1 MACNRSQM
9 QGSKGT
15 IVRLKNTDIRKKSS
29 CVISIFWSRC
39 RICFLF
45 VSFCHVHLCRK
56 VLKEIS
62 VGDLQPDETVDAMH
76 EANLLRNL
84 DHPGIVKFH
93 DSFIDQENFC
103 IITEYCEASTVQIL
117 RNYH

>member
-1 MACNRSQM
+1 MN
-9 QGSKGT
+9 
-15 IVRLKNTDIRKKSS
+15 
-29 CVISIFWSRC
+29 
-39 RICFLF
+39 
-45 VSFCHVHLCRK
+45 LCRK

-103 IITEYCEASTVQIL
+103 IITEYCEASIPSASQKIIITYMKEVIVDSILCFVFDTQI
-117 RNYH
+117 

>member
-1 MACNRSQM
+1 MES
-9 QGSKGT
+9 
-15 IVRLKNTDIRKKSS
+15 RKFV
-29 CVISIFWSRC
+29 VIYQPQPVSTEIFDNN
-39 RICFLF
+39 
-45 VSFCHVHLCRK
+45 CRK

-103 IITEYCEASTVQIL
+103 IITEYCEVRIRLQKAYLLRQARLPLSVSSASEVIPPACQDK
-117 RNYH
+117 